1 MIANDTEIA
10 DRLRLNLDT
19 TTQVLTGTNR
29 QIDIGDGTDAVTLKF
44 QDNAIL
50 DVSDATTLFS
60 EAGGV
65 ANFGSAF
72 LNLDANLSTGMGLQV
87 DRSHIT
93 EFSTLT
99 DHDVRLQWN
108 EAKAHNGSALLDPEE
123 GWQVIG
129 METDGT
135 TNTTSLVTRYN
146 AFNLIAN
153 NTESGI
159 NVTWDATNE
168 NFDFNT
174 DDFTITL
181 GGDLTGNV
189 TITDLASAT
198 LTATI
203 AANSVALGT
212 DTTGNYVTTIA
223 GTANEITVTGS
234 GSETAAVTISLPDDV
249 TIGNNLIVTD
259 YTRTAGL
266 RVGTSGSDPGDN
278 NLTVDGALAVG
289 GNTTITGNLTVN
301 GTQTTLS
308 TATLEVEDTIILAGS
323 DLGSTE
329 PTSGGFGLETLVFA
343 GVHSNAAAGVT
354 GAHSL
359 VYNFGTDAWE
369 ADGSLVLSE
378 ATQGIPKVENTDFG
392 SGKDLVFSA
401 GSGMTEAVSG
411 LGGNTF
417 TVTYTNADKGSSQ
430 NIFKSVA
437 PSSGTTATADVNA
450 DTLNITQGNAIT
462 TVGSGD
468 NIITINH
475 ADTSSQASVN
485 NSNGTIIQ
493 DVTLDT
499 YGHITALAS
508 LDLDGRYYQES
519 EFTSAATA
527 SKPVIR
533 DGSGNFSAT
542 TITANLTGT
551 ASEATNA
558 GTLDGIDST
567 AFLRSNTADTFT
579 GTLTMGTQNAL
590 VASDYGHGVHGLYNA
605 GKYHHVWGRST
616 SNKMHASGNNLT
628 GFYGLAWADAALN
641 NKAGGNQLF
650 VVHNGSITSA
660 LGTNIWTSGTITGSG
675 ANITT
680 INASNIS
687 SGTIAAAR
695 IASLD
700 TGKITTGT
708 FADARIPSLNTSKLT
723 AGTLGVA
730 RGGTGLTSIT
740 SLTNSNTTATDVG
753 LGSVDNQ
760 SAATIQAGTTKANV
774 GLGSVDN
781 QSAATIQAGTTKAN
795 VGLSNVDND
804 STATIQAGTTAA
816 NVGLGSVTNESKA
829 TMFTAPTF
837 TGTVAN
843 FTVGTITGSITG
855 NAGTITSQANSATI
869 AASTAGTANLIV
881 QRNGSGYAY
890 AVDFIAS
897 SDMRLKDK
905 VGDIDNALDKICA
918 IDGFLYTWNEESSNE
933 DKETVQVG
941 VSAQQVQEV
950 LPEAV
955 DEGEDGYLGVKYDKL
970 IPLLVESIKELK
982 SEVEELKSINSKD
995 KG

>member
-1 MIANDTEIA
+1 MANNETRVIKTDTFEGWRQKSNEVSFELGDVDQLDSRILDKTYTYTASAGDALFTGTDTGSKTLRFEEAPETVTDMLHVVIFTGSPTIPSNFVAGATATQTGGFSGKILWINTNKAAFSTVSGTFNAAQDLTVSGQSIANANLVRSVSESVAVGYVRVKQGGTEQTQTQVQAGFHVPNLGFTIVLNGSPAVLASFSEGAKVYQGTNWGSRVWEGTILKTTTSNVYLKTYSQDPRDTGTSTAFSATTMLKEESDSGSDRIVAARITSGASVDASYGTIVELHTLATGSQAILVISNDAVDAINEVQDDVGDITALGTTDKADIVTAVNELETGIRGASASLISAGLTTTANDLLAGVNEHDAELGTITAGAMGTTASTVGPAILELETEIDVLNARVEPTQAFAGTFSSSTVMDALNEHEGDIGSMVLTGLSASDLSAAAREIRVDIGDVGSGGATLTTGTNIVATDLTAAVVELDTTLGTGVISGSGTEAVGAANITTAVNLLNAALGDSDSYNDGTYGATTVAGTFDLLQAGMIANDTEIA
-10 DRLRLNLDT
+10 DRLQLNLDT

-329 PTSGGFGLETLVFA
+329 PSTGGFGLETLVFA

-369 ADGSLVLSE
+369 ADGSLILSE
-378 ATQGIPKVENTDFG
+378 ATQGIPKVENTD
-392 SGKDLVFSA
+392 
-401 GSGMTEAVSG
+401 
-411 LGGNTF
+411 
-417 TVTYTNADKGSSQ
+417 
-430 NIFKSVA
+430 
-437 PSSGTTATADVNA
+437 
-450 DTLNITQGNAIT
+450 
-462 TVGSGD
+462 
-468 NIITINH
+468 
-475 ADTSSQASVN
+475 
-485 NSNGTIIQ
+485 
-493 DVTLDT
+493 
-499 YGHITALAS
+499 
-508 LDLDGRYYQES
+508 
-519 EFTSAATA
+519 
-527 SKPVIR
+527 
-533 DGSGNFSAT
+533 
-542 TITANLTGT
+542 
-551 ASEATNA
+551 
-558 GTLDGIDST
+558 
-567 AFLRSNTADTFT
+567 
-579 GTLTMGTQNAL
+579 
-590 VASDYGHGVHGLYNA
+590 
-605 GKYHHVWGRST
+605 
-616 SNKMHASGNNLT
+616 
-628 GFYGLAWADAALN
+628 
-641 NKAGGNQLF
+641 
-650 VVHNGSITSA
+650 
-660 LGTNIWTSGTITGSG
+660 
-675 ANITT
+675 
-680 INASNIS
+680 
-687 SGTIAAAR
+687 
-695 IASLD
+695 
-700 TGKITTGT
+700 
-708 FADARIPSLNTSKLT
+708 
-723 AGTLGVA
+723 
-730 RGGTGLTSIT
+730 
-740 SLTNSNTTATDVG
+740 
-753 LGSVDNQ
+753 
-760 SAATIQAGTTKANV
+760 
-774 GLGSVDN
+774 
-781 QSAATIQAGTTKAN
+781 
-795 VGLSNVDND
+795 
-804 STATIQAGTTAA
+804 
-816 NVGLGSVTNESKA
+816 
-829 TMFTAPTF
+829 
-837 TGTVAN
+837 
-843 FTVGTITGSITG
+843 
-855 NAGTITSQANSATI
+855 
-869 AASTAGTANLIV
+869 
-881 QRNGSGYAY
+881 
-890 AVDFIAS
+890 
-897 SDMRLKDK
+897 
-905 VGDIDNALDKICA
+905 
-918 IDGFLYTWNEESSNE
+918 
-933 DKETVQVG
+933 
-941 VSAQQVQEV
+941 
-950 LPEAV
+950 
-955 DEGEDGYLGVKYDKL
+955 
-970 IPLLVESIKELK
+970 
-982 SEVEELKSINSKD
+982 
-995 KG
+995 